1 MPLGLGNPFT
11 SSDNHNK
18 PVLFGR
24 MGFFD
29 DDFER
34 EELYSSPASVNP
46 DKSSFKIPDTITDAF
61 ADAPK
66 FFLDPT
72 KDLSKE
78 TYGAVSELFKDIFS
92 RGSIDFQKPKDPVQE
107 KKNQEAA
114 FKRNFYQNL
123 EPTRKDSE
131 RSNMDRVMEEAAR
144 LMVQAMPTEEK
155 NKTLKLNLDLD
166 KKYTNNPYHIH
177 TLRRMKLEEL
187 KKMQKDKQSQ
197 EMQSGKKGGLLSNM
211 NAHEGQSMT
220 SSSGAIMSAG

>member
-11 SSDNHNK
+11 STSDDRK

-34 EELYSSPASVNP
+34 EESYTPSSGS
-46 DKSSFKIPDTITDAF
+46 DSTFSFKIPDVIQDAF
-61 ADAPK
+61 SDAPK

-78 TYGAVSELFKDIFS
+78 TYGAVTDLFKDIFAK
-92 RGSIDFQKPKDPVQE
+92 GSIDFQKPKDPAEE
-107 KKNQEAA
+107 KKKQEAA
-114 FKRNFYQNL
+114 FKKNFYQTTESNRRD
-123 EPTRKDSE
+123 TE
-131 RSNMDRVMEEAAR
+131 RSAVDRAMEEAAR

-177 TLRRMKLEEL
+177 TLRRIKLDEL
-187 KKMQKDKQSQ
+187 KKMQQQKQDQ
-197 EMQSGKKGGLLSNM
+197 EVVASSKKGGLLSNM